1 MQNYETS
8 RWKLQEAQD
17 GWAERG
23 REDTY
28 PKDTLEQESG
38 LGHGVTED
46 VLWARNLTDVF
57 QGNQLWYT
65 KRIPGLE
72 LSRKLSSQS

>member
-1 MQNYETS
+1 MQKYETS
-8 RWKLQEAQD
+8 RWKLQEARD

-28 PKDTLEQESG
+28 PKDALEQESG

-46 VLWARNLTDVF
+46 VLWAHNLTDKMSF
-57 QGNQLWYT
+57 KEISCGIQKESLAWN
-65 KRIPGLE
+65 
-72 LSRKLSSQS
+72 